1 MISARRTL
9 CDILLFI
16 PFSPLHF
23 MKAFSVLALATFLAV
38 SSAHA
43 HHGQDFLLLED
54 YHLPAPGSGHLL
66 TNFEWE
72 NGDADEYGL
81 TPAFM
86 LGILPQLALSVEAD
100 FRDEATS
107 NWDYSS
113 VTPMAHFQITP
124 SSSTFPIKFGISAGY
139 QFGNADEA
147 SSDHHS
153 EEAEEH
159 DHEAE
164 AGHHDEHD
172 ADAHAKA
179 EDEAEHAHDHSGS
192 VHAHGVDAFMGRFIV
207 EGDFGDT
214 KAIFNLLSVVTD
226 DEAAWGYAAGVR
238 HKFTEQV
245 ALGVEALGDFESDGW
260 HEIDLGAYY
269 EPVQQVTLKLGA
281 GFGLTDATPDFILRT
296 GVIWRF

>member
-1 MISARRTL
+1 
-9 CDILLFI
+9 
-16 PFSPLHF
+16 
-23 MKAFSVLALATFLAV
+23 MKAFSSLALATFFAV

-54 YHLPAPGSGHLL
+54 YHLPAPGSGHLI

-124 SSSTFPIKFGISAGY
+124 SSSTFPIKFGMSAGY
-139 QFGNADEA
+139 QFGNASEA
-147 SSDHHS
+147 SSDHHAD
-153 EEAEEH
+153 EAVVDEHEH
-159 DHEAE
+159 DEE
-164 AGHHDEHD
+164 AGHHEHE
-172 ADAHAKA
+172 ADAHAEA
-179 EDEAEHAHDHSGS
+179 EEEAEHEHSHSGS
-192 VHAHGVDAFMGRFIV
+192 VHAHGVDAFVGRFII
-207 EGDFGDT
+207 EGDFGNT

-238 HKFTEQV
+238 HKVTEQV

-260 HEIDLGAYY
+260 HEIDLGAYF
-269 EPVQQVTLKLGA
+269 EPVHHVTLKVGA